1 MVPYIYYASFIS
13 LIALANKI
21 DLGLEFTDPTDP
33 ACKRPLGDYRYSTV
47 LHKTNRADE
56 SDVYCGLDMLNKPVD
71 RSATIPSKFAT
82 SFDLLVHAANL
93 HPNVEHLGVREKLV
107 EPDGKETLGEYKWT
121 TLSESVETIRIIG
134 TALISEPGLVEEIHL
149 EDAIL
154 KSGRLLGIWA
164 TNCPYWLLTDYA
176 SIAYGLITI
185 PLYETLGDEALLA
198 VFEETQMSTVCIDS
212 SKLTTL
218 LKLKG
223 SLKHIRNLIVFD
235 ELSQENLAS
244 VKELGLKHI
253 HMDELLA
260 KYKDKVIQPP
270 KRRREDIATI
280 VYTSGTGGSP
290 KGALHSNLSLMT
302 LFSRLALSGNRLR
315 LFPHFS
321 TISYLPL
328 SHVYERFVEHY
339 CALRLCRIGYYGG
352 NIRNLLDDI
361 KTLKPHVIVGVPRVF
376 TKILDRINS
385 TIDAKPHLLRR
396 LIRWVARKKKEI
408 LRRYPENPH
417 HLLYDIIMKK
427 IKAPF
432 GGRLTTIVMGSASI
446 TDADLI
452 DLQNYLTC
460 PAAEGWGTTEVGIC
474 FLQDYRDPHK
484 GTIGGPIGDVIF
496 KIRSIPDMEYDAR
509 GNPPRG
515 ELLMKASGTMVGYFM
530 RPDLTS
536 EALDSEGWY
545 HTGDVVEL
553 QPNMAVK
560 ILDRARNFFKLSQG
574 EYIAPE
580 KLENLY
586 IKSPYVDQIFIHGE
600 SKRNHI
606 VGIIVVNVEAVAAWA
621 SRNGLAN
628 APVSTLLN
636 DEKLIEEVT
645 SSLLDIA
652 EKGCLNSLEKLK
664 VFILID
670 EPFSTSNGLMTPT
683 FKCIR
688 KQIRA
693 RYEEEINAMYDSN
706 TRLNSLS

>member
-1 MVPYIYYASFIS
+1 M
-13 LIALANKI
+13 ANEI
-21 DLGLEFTDPTDP
+21 ELVLDFADPTDP

-154 KSGRLLGIWA
+154 KSGRLL
-164 TNCPYWLLTDYA
+164 
-176 SIAYGLITI
+176 
-185 PLYETLGDEALLA
+185 
-198 VFEETQMSTVCIDS
+198 
-212 SKLTTL
+212 
-218 LKLKG
+218 
-223 SLKHIRNLIVFD
+223 VFD

-361 KTLKPHVIVGVPRVF
+361 KTLKPHVIVG
-376 TKILDRINS
+376 
-385 TIDAKPHLLRR
+385 
-396 LIRWVARKKKEI
+396 
-408 LRRYPENPH
+408 
-417 HLLYDIIMKK
+417 
-427 IKAPF
+427 
-432 GGRLTTIVMGSASI
+432 
-446 TDADLI
+446 
-452 DLQNYLTC
+452 
-460 PAAEGWGTTEVGIC
+460 
-474 FLQDYRDPHK
+474 DYRDPHK

-706 TRLNSLS
+706 IHLNS